1 MAISLEETLP
11 EDAVLHVKDLV
22 TMGEILPFLTQII
35 CNLTIVLIH
44 WLQLSFDESNDAY
57 KIKFAVHSIY
67 DSELHG
73 SQSSMKHNKLRL
85 VTMIKYIL
93 ISNFVL
99 LAWILLAVKKEET
112 PYQLHVQQGKWCI

>member
-1 MAISLEETLP
+1 MAISLDETLQK
-11 EDAVLHVKDLV
+11 DAVLHAKALV
-22 TMGEILPFLTQII
+22 TMGEILPFLKQII

-73 SQSSMKHNKLRL
+73 SQSIMKHNALRL
-85 VTMIKYIL
+85 VSY
-93 ISNFVL
+93 N
-99 LAWILLAVKKEET
+99 
-112 PYQLHVQQGKWCI
+112 